1 MIRRRKDPYSG
12 SESRASRL
20 PPLAPPKAEGPVT
33 LSLRDVAPPPPA
45 PQELD
50 APKDDGL
57 VISDSDARSWDGD
70 EEIDLG
76 SRPDLSDPR
85 AARRAQV
92 RRDRLQHAAEQS
104 AAEQRAADER
114 AALLRATELQAAEQ
128 RAAQARAAE
137 ERAAQVRAAQ
147 ERAAQVRAEQARLA
161 AEAAERA
168 RIDQAR
174 DRAEAQARAAAE
186 AEAHAAAIQAEQ
198 ARRAEYEAT
207 AAREA
212 ARQAEQ
218 AREAALRAEQ
228 ARIAQQ
234 QAAEARAAAER
245 EAEAKAAALRESEA
259 RAAAEAAARAAAAP
273 PVPEVLVLGGAG
285 ATIQAVCR
293 QLEGFGFV
301 VRQLREPPDLPAP
314 WPFAAVFVD
323 RSLAMT
329 GGGDAIDLCN
339 HVRESSR
346 LPGERKPVLMLVAE
360 QLSATDKV
368 RAGLAGCN
376 ELIVGEIT
384 RGAVAGALD
393 RRGIVLPSDARRL

>member
-1 MIRRRKDPYSG
+1 MIRRRKDHYSG

-198 ARRAEYEAT
+198 ARRAEYEAA

-228 ARIAQQ
+228 ARVAQQ

-245 EAEAKAAALRESEA
+245 EAEAKA
-259 RAAAEAAARAAAAP
+259 
-273 PVPEVLVLGGAG
+273 VPEVLVLGGAG